1 MPGGLKP
8 VLEADRNL
16 VDAELRRALKLNR
29 EVPLGLAA
37 AMRYA
42 VLGPGKRIRPVLA
55 LEAYRAVGGR
65 SLAVVLPFCA
75 GIEFIHT
82 FSLIHDDL
90 PSMDNDD
97 FRRGRPSLHRQF
109 DEATAILAAD
119 GLFACAFELFAQA
132 PGPAEPRLAAIG
144 EICRAVGPA
153 GMTGGQA
160 LDVAAEVRSQKAE
173 GRRQKAG
180 TMEHPGRK
188 TGGRGPRTEVLEIQ
202 RKKTAVFIAAAV
214 VAGAILG
221 GAGAATAGKMRK
233 AGLALGMLFQLTDD
247 LLDAEQASE
256 AGKVTMVS
264 TLGREKTVGRARSE
278 ARRAERLFLAL
289 GPKGRVLAEFV
300 EFVLN
305 RAS

>member
-1 MPGGLKP
+1 VSGLRP
-8 VLEADRNL
+8 VIEADRKL
-16 VDAELRRALKLNR
+16 IDAELRRALR
-29 EVPLGLAA
+29 RGRDVPARLAA

-65 SLAVVLPFCA
+65 KLAPVLPFCA

-97 FRRGRPSLHRQF
+97 FRRGRPSLHRKF

-119 GLFACAFELFAQA
+119 GLFAYAFELFAQA
-132 PGPAEPRLAAIG
+132 PGPAEHRLAAIG

-153 GMTGGQA
+153 GMTGGQMMDIA
-160 LDVAAEVRSQKAE
+160 GKSEVRSAKYKVPE
-173 GRRQKAG
+173 
-180 TMEHPGRK
+180 T
-188 TGGRGPRTEVLEIQ
+188 Q
-202 RKKTAVFIAAAV
+202 RKKTAEFIAAAV

-221 GAGAATAGKMRK
+221 GAVAATRK
-233 AGLALGMLFQLTDD
+233 RLYDGGLALGMLFQLTDD

-264 TLGREKTVGRARSE
+264 TFGQEETQVRAQSE
-278 ARRAERLFLAL
+278 ARRAERLFRAL

-305 RAS
+305 RVS